1 LTAEIYDLVDDA
13 WSRVVEIHHTAKALK
28 LLRLRGHRNLF
39 WWNSSNLQNAC
50 QPEEYFSHV
59 VLAREAFMR

>member
-1 LTAEIYDLVDDA
+1 MTAEIYDLMDDA
-13 WSRVVEIHHTAKALK
+13 WSRLVEIHHTAKALK

-39 WWNSSNLQNAC
+39 WWNSQNAR